1 MSVGREKGKI
11 NVKRKIVS
19 LVLYGMNL
27 MLLFFPWII
36 IGEGRYNIF
45 QLAIKMINPGLET
58 LVAGLDLYMDD
69 FKAVESGIWI
79 QLVIFGLFMLCCIV
93 YVIMVVRNIESRWN
107 IVCSLLALAAIF
119 LDMISRVCTNS
130 VLGIVFPVM
139 FLVLTGLE
147 FLTEKIMDIWK
158 ETKEAAIAAEEKER
172 REREEKK
179 ERLYFEGK
187 YTTLFYRFLWKNF
200 KSTWKDYALLLVCSC
215 MVFYFIV
222 TGFGMQK
229 MLNTE
234 HRYEGIQL
242 FDGLNSILVNAIIPL
257 GLISVMI
264 IIILS
269 FYYLKCRTKS
279 YGIFITLGMRQKS
292 LQYFVALEFVSL
304 LLITLVLGG
313 CLGTGALY
321 LFSKRSDE
329 FLGVSISLSEV
340 GVVAYLKSIGT
351 ILLIYLISF
360 MAARDIFVDFNIGKS
375 ADLRTIRER
384 MPVRWRKGL
393 TMIGILICIYTI
405 NEYRQFRNFESV
417 VLLLLLFVGIF
428 MVLRYGMAEYLI
440 KERKGRNYLKNLL
453 IHNQL
458 FHRLRTSV
466 GYILALTVIEF
477 CVLFYFSFQMI
488 SARIAEDEDVLY
500 PYDIVCIADEEDEDI
515 LSGLQEKYEVE
526 MDTYPMVQISNY
538 DSTAHREGISE
549 PDPPQGQHIGISES
563 TYHALKKKLDPSY
576 QAESLGLDAEGEN
589 IYVVHQQD
597 KSVKAQP
604 LDYYQVSARE
614 PLIHIGQP
622 CEYVDAIHA
631 KRKDVGYYYKN
642 IVGEELGSVTG
653 VFRQGLRE
661 NLVVFSDTYFAQ
673 AQEVW
678 KTTNIWTGEP
688 ILEEERI
695 PDVTIRQGPTKL
707 VLINADQEEI
717 ADIASDLA
725 VFRKRH
731 AYDEAYD
738 ASVSCYYT
746 KEDAVKDL
754 RTERVMKIAMNLLV
768 MIAFSVIYIVLV
780 GIRMLTEME
789 NNQRRAG
796 FLECMGMRRNER
808 IRLIRRELLCYYY
821 VLPMVLA
828 MIFALFYTWAVC
840 CARIYQPDDIHN
852 YLRIMAPL
860 WGICVGVSGVVIWCL
875 VTLYVYRVEG
885 KDERK

>member
-1 MSVGREKGKI
+1 M
-11 NVKRKIVS
+11 VKNKQKVVS
-19 LVLYGMNL
+19 IITYVTNL
-27 MLLFFPWII
+27 ILLFVPWIVI
-36 IGEGRYNIF
+36 KDARYNLF
-45 QLAIKMINPGLET
+45 QLALKMRNPGLEALIANT
-58 LVAGLDLYMDD
+58 DIYMDGL
-69 FKAVESGIWI
+69 FSLELGIWMGLAVYGLCMLLCIAYIAAVIRNKESKLNVAVVSLALVNMFFNVIPNICTDWLLAFVVPVILFALSGIE
-79 QLVIFGLFMLCCIV
+79 LMTV
-93 YVIMVVRNIESRWN
+93 
-107 IVCSLLALAAIF
+107 
-119 LDMISRVCTNS
+119 
-130 VLGIVFPVM
+130 
-139 FLVLTGLE
+139 
-147 FLTEKIMDIWK
+147 KIMAIWK
-158 ETKEAAIAAEEKER
+158 ETKEAAIAARKK
-172 REREEKK
+172 EREEKEEK

-187 YTTLFYRFLWKNF
+187 YNTFFYQFLWKNF
-200 KSTWKDYALLLVCSC
+200 KSTWKDYVLLLVCSC
-215 MVFYFIV
+215 MVFCFIIM
-222 TGFGMQK
+222 GFGMQK
-229 MLNTE
+229 MLDSE
-234 HRYEGIQL
+234 HKSEGIQL
-242 FDGLNSILVNAIIPL
+242 FNGLNAILLNAILPL
-257 GLISVMI
+257 GLISVFI
-264 IIILS
+264 IVILS
-269 FYYLKCRTKS
+269 FYYLRCRAKN
-279 YGIFITLGMRQKS
+279 YGIFLTLGMRKKT
-292 LQYFVALEFVSL
+292 LQYFIALEFVSL

-321 LFSKRSDE
+321 LFSKKSE
-329 FLGVSISLSEV
+329 ELLGVNIGLSEV

-458 FHRLRTSV
+458 FHRSRTSV
-466 GYILALTVIEF
+466 GYIFALTVIEF

-515 LSGLQEKYEVE
+515 LSGLQDKYEVE
-526 MDTYPMVQISNY
+526 MDTYPMVRISNY

-642 IVGEELGSVTG
+642 IVGEEIGSVTG

-738 ASVSCYYT
+738 ASVSCYYA
-746 KEDAVKDL
+746 KEDSVKDL

-828 MIFALFYTWAVC
+828 MIFALLYTGAVC